1 MSREESY
8 QALLNTKGPHRAYV
22 ASAQSLVLA
31 CYVTRFD
38 KVWWETVI
46 INLGDY
52 LCISVLTKER
62 QLHQSISFNTTPNK
76 PGQHNCFLSFKKY

>member
-1 MSREESY
+1 MYHLKCLPTGSDMRREESY

-38 KVWWETVI
+38 KVW
-46 INLGDY
+46 
-52 LCISVLTKER
+52 
-62 QLHQSISFNTTPNK
+62 
-76 PGQHNCFLSFKKY
+76 